1 MDGTITHYINGTQV
15 EEPLGWSDF
24 EEELDRDIKERL
36 ISVKYSSDLTF
47 TGQGYAMLKEMYEQN
62 GFCQIITYQALQ
74 DCAGTTNICARGV
87 IILADAE
94 WNLTRCE
101 VAVPVV
107 DDALGARV
115 INNKAIPISP
125 TATLTK
131 NGLALTPVST
141 FAILLHDPQTSSLL
155 PDTRDAWDWWGAMN
169 HAIAYITDNE
179 VTLVSNWVGSL
190 SDTEQYCLMDGYMLR
205 TFTASPRRVVWTWEE
220 LFLDMAGR
228 YNLWLSAERDSSG
241 NPVLRIEH
249 ESYFLATGGGVQ
261 QLDIQDLT
269 RTVDADRLYAGVEI
283 GSEEFIQQV
292 LATPLS
298 MPYLP
303 LLTHGEERYSFSGV
317 CNTSDQLD
325 LKFTFVSDS
334 NVIEDVILN
343 NNEDYE
349 EKVFLIQ
356 YSVPPTV
363 VAARSTPWTFN
374 FGLGGTFPYNEKI
387 LNGEILSRYYLQ
399 SPVGSNISAPTPFF
413 EEIVGFGPSVPITA
427 LNTQSAYFTP
437 FLNYTA
443 TASGFYYFEINFDFR
458 IISNLNLRAGDGANF
473 FLQGRIEWKVE
484 HFDSGSTLL
493 NTLTFGSNY
502 FYLVGNYFKFDD
514 FGISLNTGD
523 YLVVSY
529 RFMTANTYY
538 EVDGTGPENDSPV
551 ITMSIREQSYIFMIF
566 STAGGYITG
575 LGKGPILKYSF
586 DRHLDL
592 STWLSLTSSP
602 RNSLDIS
609 YTSDVL
615 TSGWVSNAKRNVS
628 TGACTWEVIAEQ
640 Q

>member
-1 MDGTITHYINGTQV
+1 
-15 EEPLGWSDF
+15 
-24 EEELDRDIKERL
+24 
-36 ISVKYSSDLTF
+36 
-47 TGQGYAMLKEMYEQN
+47 
-62 GFCQIITYQALQ
+62 
-74 DCAGTTNICARGV
+74 
-87 IILADAE
+87 
-94 WNLTRCE
+94 
-101 VAVPVV
+101 
-107 DDALGARV
+107 
-115 INNKAIPISP
+115 
-125 TATLTK
+125 
-131 NGLALTPVST
+131 
-141 FAILLHDPQTSSLL
+141 
-155 PDTRDAWDWWGAMN
+155 
-169 HAIAYITDNE
+169 
-179 VTLVSNWVGSL
+179 
-190 SDTEQYCLMDGYMLR
+190 MLR
-205 TFTASPRRVVWTWEE
+205 TFTASPRRVVWSWEE

-241 NPVLRIEH
+241 NPVLRIEP

-298 MPYLP
+298 MPYIP

-317 CNTSDQLD
+317 CNTSEQLD
-325 LKFTFVSDS
+325 LKFKFVSDS

-349 EKVFLIQ
+349 EKVFIIQ
-356 YSVPPTV
+356 YSVPPAV
-363 VAARSTPWTFN
+363 AAARSTPWTFD
-374 FGLGGTFPYNEKI
+374 FGAGVTRPYNEKI
-387 LNGEILSRYYLQ
+387 LNGEILQRYYLQ

-443 TASGFYYFEINFDFR
+443 TASGFYYFEINFDWR
-458 IISNLNLRAGDGANF
+458 VISNLNYRAGEGANF

-484 HFDSGSTLL
+484 QFDSSATLL

-502 FYLVGNYFKFDD
+502 FYLVGNYFRFES

-523 YLVVSY
+523 FLVVSY

-538 EVDGTGPENDSPV
+538 EVSGSGPENYSPV

-575 LGKGPILKYSF
+575 LGKGPILKYTF

-592 STWLSLTSSP
+592 STWLSLTSGP
-602 RNSLDIS
+602 RNSIEIS
-609 YTSDVL
+609 PTSQVL
-615 TSGWVSNAKRNVS
+615 TSGWVGNAKRNVS

-640 Q
+640 P